1 MTQLYT
7 GCETGVADLH
17 TDGVECTCE
26 VAGAAEQS
34 EPTGHSRKV
43 RHGRRG
49 GKRPL
54 GGEGRSDCS
63 TAVDAAQ
70 CGSEVADEWQ
80 AERTGTSAE
89 HASGGSMHGG
99 QSSWAGMPMAS
110 IDVWL
115 GAGWW

>member
-1 MTQLYT
+1 MCKGRHCDTAVH

-17 TDGVECTCE
+17 TDGVDCTCE
-26 VAGAAEQS
+26 VAGAAERS

-70 CGSEVADEWQ
+70 CGSEVADE
-80 AERTGTSAE
+80 
-89 HASGGSMHGG
+89 
-99 QSSWAGMPMAS
+99 
-110 IDVWL
+110 
-115 GAGWW
+115 